1 MNTLIPVY
9 HADGSLSAWV
19 SELQL
24 ATLQSAGL
32 VARVV
37 RHRKGHINRAILF
50 LRPGESKS
58 RAGTSAMANR
68 YSFKER
74 LAHGPAWDLK
84 NFGGSRDGVNYAPKE
99 TRADFQQVVADC
111 TVMSIGSAP
120 SEPRLSS
127 SGRKKAS

>member
-1 MNTLIPVY
+1 
-9 HADGSLSAWV
+9 
-19 SELQL
+19 
-24 ATLQSAGL
+24 
-32 VARVV
+32 
-37 RHRKGHINRAILF
+37 
-50 LRPGESKS
+50 
-58 RAGTSAMANR
+58 MANR

-120 SEPRLSS
+120 SEPRGSAVAVV
-127 SGRKKAS
+127 RKRVDAWKSELTSKWNDGTSRG